1 MEQRSEV
8 NKHKGLTQQFL
19 AFITK
24 YSTQEQRYEDKLKMK
39 LQRQYK
45 IINPNATQA
54 ELSSLG
60 DRRGGANLF
69 ALQLGQDQNARYAL
83 QDAKAQHEEII
94 QLEKNILELA
104 QIFEQMSELVNR
116 QGELVDNIELHVDES
131 REQATRANKELK
143 TAVVSARKSRK
154 RKWWLIGCCTILF
167 IVLMIVITIYVI
179 LPLVKKTKQETQ
191 SLSN

>member
-167 IVLMIVITIYVI
+167 IVLMIIITIYVI